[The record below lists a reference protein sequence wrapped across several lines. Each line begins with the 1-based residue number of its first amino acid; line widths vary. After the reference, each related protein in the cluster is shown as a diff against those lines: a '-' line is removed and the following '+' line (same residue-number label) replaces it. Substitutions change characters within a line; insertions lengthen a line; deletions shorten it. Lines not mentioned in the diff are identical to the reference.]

1 MRRLGRFGW
10 DAANSRHVERR
21 GVSPREAEE
30 VILEQPLFRRTRCDR
45 FIAYGRTVD
54 GRYLTVIFCLK
65 QGDIVRVITARAM
78 TTPVNGDTMR
88 EGVITTRRRIPK
100 FTTKARRP
108 SSGQPTTP
116 WTASMIPNLLSSR
129 STLACATRRGRG
141 RGRGSSWRNPGKAP
155 GAFSPEC
162 LSGPPPT
169 RVSFRPAYGRAP

>member
-21 GVSPREAEE
+21 GVSPREAGE

-65 QGDIVRVITARAM
+65 QGDIVRVITAQAM

-100 FTTKARRP
+100 FNNESEEAEFWATHDTMDYIDDTEPVEFEIDPRLRNEARSRSRSRFELAKPGEGARR
-108 SSGQPTTP
+108 
-116 WTASMIPNLLSSR
+116 
-129 STLACATRRGRG
+129 
-141 RGRGSSWRNPGKAP
+141 
-155 GAFSPEC
+155 
-162 LSGPPPT
+162 
-169 RVSFRPAYGRAP
+169 V